1 MNVVIYT
8 SSKSVKG
15 NIVIDYLAKN
25 KFFTEN
31 YSLSI
36 IIDVEDKDFIKK
48 FSSKFNIYLDK
59 GEMPENLTNID
70 YIVSLGWGKVLK
82 KNIILNANLAA
93 INCHS
98 SILPDYKG
106 SSVYHHYWANC
117 EDFSGATIHF
127 ITDKLDSGN
136 IIAQS
141 VFKLNFFDTPNSI
154 LLKASEI
161 TGPLLVEAL
170 LKINLGYKGEPN
182 NGGRYFLKFNSK
194 YQLIIYRI
202 LNCFLKKVGLPKK
215 IMPYK

>member
-1 MNVVIYT
+1 M
-8 SSKSVKG
+8 
-15 NIVIDYLAKN
+15 
-25 KFFTEN
+25 
-31 YSLSI
+31 
-36 IIDVEDKDFIKK
+36 
-48 FSSKFNIYLDK
+48 
-59 GEMPENLTNID
+59 
-70 YIVSLGWGKVLK
+70 
-82 KNIILNANLAA
+82 
-93 INCHS
+93 
-98 SILPDYKG
+98 LPDYKG
-106 SSVYHHYWANC
+106 GSVYHHYWANC
-117 EDFSGATIHF
+117 EDFSGATIHYL
-127 ITDKLDSGN
+127 TDNLDSGN

-194 YQLIIYRI
+194 YQLIIYRM